1 MWEHSVIPF
10 PLRMAC
16 VSLSSFRPIC
26 FSQNPLE
33 MIEVKQIQH
42 SSRRRAGYAWPY
54 IWWPSLPPPV
64 YCQIS
69 PRYENKMTTPG
80 LIFVQ
85 YGPRHRMLIQYLV
98 SEIVSYFSAQ
108 VLRIVSRSKKI
119 ESLLKPLF
127 TFNQSC
133 IFITPESKSRGVLR
147 SRGKTITQ
155 SLGNSFGLA
164 NLWGSFYLI
173 ANACGPSIAWRC
185 LIENETDL
193 TKWDFVSL
201 CKRGGGWRRGQTN
214 FGTKSIFS
222 HWRLT
227 GKVQLCVLPNEN
239 LRNLSNRS

>member
-1 MWEHSVIPF
+1 
-10 PLRMAC
+10 
-16 VSLSSFRPIC
+16 
-26 FSQNPLE
+26 
-33 MIEVKQIQH
+33 
-42 SSRRRAGYAWPY
+42 
-54 IWWPSLPPPV
+54 
-64 YCQIS
+64 
-69 PRYENKMTTPG
+69 MTTPG

-108 VLRIVSRSKKI
+108 VLRIVPRSKKI

-185 LIENETDL
+185 LIEKETDL